1 VSKKATVFDAFVN
14 RFMRISN
21 RSERRSSPLAL
32 LVCPSR
38 SFQFAWFGLRKILVK
53 VKPNPEK
60 VEKYLFD
67 RVLRL

>member
-1 VSKKATVFDAFVN
+1 MSQSREQKSCRLRRIREQVN
-14 RFMRISN
+14 GNFIV

-53 VKPNPEK
+53 VKPNLEK
-60 VEKYLFD
+60 VGQS
-67 RVLRL
+67 